1 MSSKEVKAI
10 ANRKREVINL
20 SENTNKDKR
29 YIKVGYFSMG
39 LSTILAGVLVVLA
52 QLDIF
57 LIEGVYILWPTMMI
71 LLGLETIITKMVV
84 SLGNNKPQL
93 KPAWGI
99 LVICTFLVACSQ
111 IWILIMDS
119 VNYFW

>member
-1 MSSKEVKAI
+1 M
-10 ANRKREVINL
+10 

-29 YIKVGYFSMG
+29 SIKVGYFSMG

-52 QLDIF
+52 QLDIVVVNG
-57 LIEGVYILWPTMMI
+57 IYVLWPAMMI
-71 LLGLETIITKMVV
+71 LLGVETIITKMVA
-84 SLGNNKPQL
+84 SLSKHKPQL

-111 IWILIMDS
+111 VWIMVMDS
-119 VNYFW
+119 IHYVW